1 MGLERSEGFYA
12 GLSFV
17 DTQDLQVAGNAGK
30 FHDLYWTSMKNL
42 ADDNLVK
49 DGAGNATKNG
59 LLTKCD
65 LDKASDTDKTAIW
78 NDLAGAI
85 SAVIGTRQSVEPK
98 GRKPDV
104 VYLTGNQWH
113 QHIGDFKIEA
123 FGMKDYNSSDNVLKF
138 NGPKDHYVGISLKK
152 KLELEH
158 DSPTLINNA
167 FSKFIEGSKFKDV
180 RDELDEHRIKF
191 FARLIKEACCPPHNG
206 GKDKETPLEGIAED
220 VHHLDPDNYNDAIKL
235 WKTKVKRL
243 KPDRSVESIPLINLK
258 GMDEVAD
265 GANKKLPT
273 KLQRE
278 FRKFINKRLQSTGG
292 KLNPLY
298 KGFQDIMN
306 KEDVRETLAAVLLN
320 RTLKLS
326 LYDELTTWEKN
337 EFSFYLVEGTGR
349 YKNGHPYI
357 SPAAVFEHGTI
368 MTAVAALAKG
378 KAEMRLNKK
387 ETMVPGRAKV
397 FFDLYKSGY
406 HLLKI
411 ELRYKGDFTAMP
423 QFFATF
429 TPEFKSL
436 LHDKKITNVV
446 KEIRP

>member
-17 DTQDLQVAGNAGK
+17 DTVDLQIAGNAKK
-30 FHDLYWTSMKNL
+30 FHNLYWTAMENL
-42 ADDNLVK
+42 ANDTLVK
-49 DGAGNATKNG
+49 DGTGNATKDG
-59 LLTKCD
+59 LLKKCNIET
-65 LDKASDTDKTAIW
+65 ASDKEKGDIW

-85 SAVIGTRQSVEPK
+85 SAVIGTRQNVVPK
-98 GRKPDV
+98 NRIPNA

-113 QHIGDFKIEA
+113 DDIKDFAIKA

-138 NGPKDHYVGISLKK
+138 NGPKDRYVGISLKK

-191 FARLIKEACCPPHNG
+191 FAGLIKEACCPPHNG
-206 GKDKETPLEGIAED
+206 GKDKETPLEGIADD
-220 VHHLDPDNYNDAIKL
+220 VHHLNADNYNDAIEL
-235 WKTKVKRL
+235 WKTKVNRL
-243 KPDRSVESIPLINLK
+243 KPDGKVESIPLINLK
-258 GMDEVAD
+258 GLDEVAD

-306 KEDVRETLAAVLLN
+306 KEDVKETLAAVLLN

-326 LYDELTTWEKN
+326 LYDELDTWEKN
-337 EFSFYLVEGTGR
+337 DFSFYLVEGTGR
-349 YKNGHPYI
+349 YKDGHPYI
-357 SPAAVFEHGTI
+357 SPASVFEHGTV

-378 KAEMRLNKK
+378 KAEMKLNKK
-387 ETMVPGRAKV
+387 ETMIPGRAKV
-397 FFDLYKSGY
+397 FFDLYKANL

-429 TPEFKSL
+429 SNDFKAL

-446 KEIRP
+446 KGIRP

>member
-17 DTQDLQVAGNAGK
+17 DTQDLQIAGNAGK
-30 FHDLYWTSMKNL
+30 FHDLYWTAMENL
-42 ADDNLVK
+42 SNDNLVK

-59 LLTKCD
+59 LLNKCN
-65 LDKASDTDKTAIW
+65 LDTASDTDKTAIW

-85 SAVIGTRQSVEPK
+85 SAVIGTRKSIEPK

-206 GKDKETPLEGIAED
+206 GKDKETPLEGIAQD
-220 VHHLDPDNYNDAIKL
+220 VHHLDPDNYNDAIEL
-235 WKTKVKRL
+235 WKTKVNRL
-243 KPDRSVESIPLINLK
+243 KPNGVVEPIPLINLK

-265 GANKKLPT
+265 GANRQLPA

-298 KGFQDIMN
+298 QGFQDIMN
-306 KEDVRETLAAVLLN
+306 KEDVKETLAAVLLN

-326 LYDELTTWEKN
+326 LYDELDTWEKN

-349 YKNGHPYI
+349 YKDGHPYI
-357 SPAAVFEHGTI
+357 SPASVFEHGTVL
-368 MTAVAALAKG
+368 TAVAALSKG
-378 KAEMRLNKK
+378 KAEMKLNKK
-387 ETMVPGRAKV
+387 ETMIPGRAKV
-397 FFDLYKSGY
+397 FFDLYKANI

-429 TPEFKSL
+429 SNQFKDL
-436 LHDKKITNVV
+436 LHSKKITNVV
-446 KEIRP
+446 KDIKP